1 MEITVS
7 EQVQTATIVDESTV
21 VVNVTPVVNQIEIN
35 PSASI
40 PNINANGIVVTPH
53 GTITATTLQ
62 LALEQLADQ
71 KFVQNTIPIS
81 NVEKGDFWLNPDDE
95 TLYVYREIST
105 GVYNWV
111 PVMIGNISPDSDT
124 IDAGSY

>member
-7 EQVQTATIVDESTV
+7 EQVQTATIVDDSTIA
-21 VVNVTPVVNQIEIN
+21 VNITNVSNPVEISTSAN
-35 PSASI
+35 IPNLSAS
-40 PNINANGIVVTPH
+40 GIIVTPH

-71 KFVQNTIPIS
+71 KFVQTTTPIS
-81 NVEKGDFWLNPDDE
+81 NIEKGDFWLNPDDE
-95 TLYVYREIST
+95 ILYVYREVST
-105 GVYNWV
+105 GVFNWV
-111 PVMIGNISPDSDT
+111 PVMIGNNSPDSDT